1 MRSSF
6 ISFSFQTVEFIVP
19 YKYQYQNQYSCF
31 PPPLFMLSLS
41 LVQVVIFAYNR
52 YFIRVREITDDLFFN
67 ATPFSSHVGGV
78 GLNGP
83 VFHCSKL
90 IFDPDKRHE
99 IWRYFTY
106 SLIHSGIFHA
116 TFNIL
121 IQLVLGLPLEMVHG
135 WWRVSL
141 VYLSGVLAG
150 ASDFTL
156 L

>member
-1 MRSSF
+1 M
-6 ISFSFQTVEFIVP
+6 I
-19 YKYQYQNQYSCF
+19 C
-31 PPPLFMLSLS
+31 
-41 LVQVVIFAYNR
+41 
-52 YFIRVREITDDLFFN
+52 FN